1 MDPNINF
8 RLSLCNFI
16 NENELPFSTKYFIF
30 KDVYNEMQQV
40 YEQLLA
46 TQAKTEMRVSEP
58 TKCVKKVEC
67 EVDEETNEVL
77 SYKESEDVV
86 EQ

>member
-16 NENELPFSTKYFIF
+16 NENKLPFSTKYFIF

-46 TQAKTEMRVSEP
+46 AQAEAEMRVSEP

-67 EVDEETNEVL
+67 EVDEETNKVL